1 MQQPVIFDLVSMY
14 RQVERTNQHLFDIVQ
29 NSLEILYKAF
39 DEFGIESTIVSYNGG
54 KDSDVC
60 AQLWRL
66 ALYLYLEE
74 KGRLGEYQETVDNSL
89 FIIFHSPDDFEEI
102 NAHLKRMIAEIGVQ
116 AFHSSKSFKE
126 GLKSVIDHYGTRAV
140 ILGVRRSDPQGANL
154 EPHTPSTPDFPPFM
168 RILPLL
174 ERTYGDVWDFI
185 SVFQISYCC
194 LYDEGYD
201 LWGFTL

>member
-14 RQVERTNQHLFDIVQ
+14 HQVERTNQHLFALVQ

-39 DEFGIESTIVSYNGG
+39 DEFGIGNTIVSYNGG

-66 ALYLYLEE
+66 ALYLYLEK
-74 KGRLGEYQETVDNSL
+74 KGQLGEYQETVDNSL
-89 FIIFHSPDDFEEI
+89 FIVFHSPDDFEEI
-102 NAHLKRMIAEIGVQ
+102 NAHLKRVIAEIGVQ

-126 GLKSVIDHYGTRAV
+126 GLKTVIDHYGTRAV

-154 EPHTPSTPDFPPFM
+154 QPHTPSTPDFPPFM
-168 RILPLL
+168 RVLPLL
-174 ERTYGDVWDFI
+174 EWTYGDVWEFI
-185 SVFQISYCC
+185 SVFQISYCSM
-194 LYDEGYD
+194 YDEG
-201 LWGFTL
+201 

>member
-14 RQVERTNQHLFDIVQ
+14 RQVESTNQHLFDIVQ

-39 DEFGIESTIVSYNGG
+39 DEFGIENIIVSYNGG

-66 ALYLYLEE
+66 ALYLYLEK

-89 FIIFHSPDDFEEI
+89 FIVFHSPDDFEEI
-102 NAHLKRMIAEIGVQ
+102 NAHLKRVIAEIGVQ
-116 AFHSSKSFKE
+116 GFHSSKSFKE
-126 GLKSVIDHYGTRAV
+126 GLKTVIDHYGTKAV

-154 EPHTPSTPDFPPFM
+154 DPHTPSTPDFPPFM

-174 ERTYGDVWDFI
+174 EWTYGDVWDFI

-194 LYDEGYD
+194 LYDEG
-201 LWGFTL
+201 

>member
-1 MQQPVIFDLVSMY
+1 
-14 RQVERTNQHLFDIVQ
+14 
-29 NSLEILYKAF
+29 
-39 DEFGIESTIVSYNGG
+39 
-54 KDSDVC
+54 
-60 AQLWRL
+60 
-66 ALYLYLEE
+66 
-74 KGRLGEYQETVDNSL
+74 
-89 FIIFHSPDDFEEI
+89 
-102 NAHLKRMIAEIGVQ
+102 MIAEIGVQ

-174 ERTYGDVWDFI
+174 EWTYGDVWDFI